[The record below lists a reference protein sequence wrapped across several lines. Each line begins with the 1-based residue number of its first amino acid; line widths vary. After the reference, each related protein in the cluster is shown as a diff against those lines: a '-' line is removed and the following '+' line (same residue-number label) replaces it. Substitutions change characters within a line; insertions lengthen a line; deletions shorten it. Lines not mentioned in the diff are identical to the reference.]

1 MGLELANS
9 ANWDCERRVRQKREI
24 FSYDKLGQPR
34 GGNEEDDSETRVDGQ
49 QTSNRRQRKQE
60 GTAGQ
65 RPSRM
70 PKAGDLS
77 AKEALDFW
85 LHPDPADVIEG
96 IEDDS
101 WAVVKTVKLP
111 ESFESWFVS
120 RDCFDGCTTTEI
132 ITWCNNYNDAV
143 RLARSVRDADER
155 FDDVERHPEN
165 PPFYSEICVPG
176 DDKEDCDEVVIVTVE
191 RYVHFARRMAL
202 KSNFT
207 AS

>member
-1 MGLELANS
+1 MGLDLDNA
-9 ANWDCERRVRQKREI
+9 ATWDCERRVRHKREI

-34 GGNEEDDSETRVDGQ
+34 GGSEEDYSETRADGQ
-49 QTSNRRQRKQE
+49 QASNRRRRKQE
-60 GTAGQ
+60 GPARQGA
-65 RPSRM
+65 SRV

-77 AKEALDFW
+77 MKEALEFW

-111 ESFESWFVS
+111 ELFESWFVS

-132 ITWCNNYNDAV
+132 VTWCNNYDDAV

-155 FDDVERHPEN
+155 FDIVERHPDH
-165 PPFYSEICVPG
+165 PPFRSEHTVSG
-176 DDKEDCDEVVIVTVE
+176 DVKEDCDEVVIVTVE
-191 RYVHFARRMAL
+191 RYLHFARRMAA
-202 KSNFT
+202 KSKFT
-207 AS
+207 AG